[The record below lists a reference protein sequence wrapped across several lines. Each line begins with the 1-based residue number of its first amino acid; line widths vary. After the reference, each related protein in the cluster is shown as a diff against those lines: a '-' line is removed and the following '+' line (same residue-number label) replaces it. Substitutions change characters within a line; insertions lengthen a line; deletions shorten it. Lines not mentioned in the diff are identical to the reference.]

1 MDSIFNDENKDTVLL
16 IDAENAFNLVNR
28 EAFIHNVKTI
38 YTLFLRHLF
47 ENVLLRQEL

>member
-16 IDAENAFNLVNR
+16 IDAEKAFSLVNR

-38 YTLFLRHLF
+38 CPVSATFI
-47 ENVLLRQEL
+47 